1 MAQYDSTASDVSNS
15 IGESRPNTNLQDA
28 VNNLL
33 EGLGDSVKVESEVST
48 AAAATSSDADVLFM
62 NLGEGERGT
71 QDAPLQFDD
80 SGREDGRAYV
90 FDGDEGVNAEFNTV
104 ERVIIGTNGDDVFTV
119 DGGKDTTVD
128 GGAGNDVITT
138 SSGDDSITGGAGDD
152 TIDSGAGNDSIYG
165 GAGNDEAI
173 FAGNADDYTIEH
185 DGAITT
191 VTNNE
196 TGDVNEVVN
205 VEEITFDD
213 GTQDVELSSDVQALA
228 TLYKQIFSST
238 DARENNGDGQADLDG
253 MQYWA
258 ERADEG
264 TSLGKIALNMI
275 NSDEANNQLA
285 DLDLGTSDG
294 MQSAI
299 ELLYTDVLGRE
310 ASTDELAYWTG
321 EADAG
326 ATLEDIA
333 SDFVSSDEFQQQNVD
348 APDMDFLL

>member
-1 MAQYDSTASDVSNS
+1 MAQYDSTASDVSDA
-15 IGESRPNTNLQDA
+15 IDDSRPNSNLQDA

-33 EGLGDSVKVESEVST
+33 EGLGDNVTVESEVST

-62 NLGEGERGT
+62 NLGDGERGT

-138 SSGDDSITGGAGDD
+138 SGGDDSITGGAGDD

-205 VEEITFDD
+205 AEEITFDD
-213 GTQDVELSSDVQALA
+213 GTQEVELSSDVQALA

-238 DARENNGDGQADLDG
+238 EARENNGDGQADLEG
-253 MQYWA
+253 MQYWTDRA
-258 ERADEG
+258 EEG
-264 TSLGKIALNMI
+264 TSIGQIALSMI
-275 NSDEANNQLA
+275 NSDEASNKLDA
-285 DLDLGTSDG
+285 LDLNTSEG
-294 MQSAI
+294 KQSVI
-299 ELLYTDVLGRE
+299 ELLYTDVLGRD
-310 ASTDELAYWTG
+310 ASGDEVAYWAD

-333 SDFVSSDEFQQQNVD
+333 YSVVTSEEFQQQNVD